1 MRSVRRL
8 IARWLRTVGCV
19 ALLAA
24 VFSAAAE
31 NRPATGVCSSPH
43 FSQAGGIY
51 TNDLTVRLSAKSSAA
66 VIRYTLDGSEP
77 DENSATY
84 SKPLS
89 VTTSTLIKA
98 KAFAPDLKPSPTVV
112 QTYTLLDESLFTFSS
127 NLPLVVI
134 HTFGERVSSRDRTAV
149 SACFISPAQGRSSL
163 TGPADFVGRGT
174 LKIRGRSSLEYPKH
188 SFTFH
193 TKDDSGDPRKVPL
206 LGLPKDSAWV
216 LYAPYPDKTLMRD
229 ALAYE
234 LSNEMGHYAPR
245 TRFVELFASRSGAKL
260 SRKSYAGVYVLAEKI
275 KRGKDRVNIEKLGP
289 EDNREPEITGG
300 YIFKKDHSDKGDPS
314 FRTRHGNHFFYVEPK
329 ANEITPAQKSWLIAY
344 LNQFENV
351 LYGPNFRDPV
361 RGYAAYIDT
370 ASFIDNH
377 WIVELTKNVD
387 GIRFSNYLQKDR
399 GGKIKME
406 PIWDWNL
413 SFGNANGKQG
423 WLPQN
428 WYASQLGDSEYLWF
442 RRLFQDPD
450 FEQKYIDRW
459 GALRTNIFAASNILA
474 RVDDWAGLLNV
485 AQERNFRRWP
495 ILGRSVNPNYFV
507 GQTYDEEV
515 RWMKEWIRARIAW
528 IDRQFVAAPSFS
540 LKEVAKDSGKALA
553 LRSRTGKIYYT
564 LDGTDP
570 RLPGGGVSATAKV
583 YSAPIPGEGRA
594 RLFARAN
601 EDGRWSSP
609 TVTSFK

>member
-1 MRSVRRL
+1 
-8 IARWLRTVGCV
+8 
-19 ALLAA
+19 
-24 VFSAAAE
+24 
-31 NRPATGVCSSPH
+31 
-43 FSQAGGIY
+43 
-51 TNDLTVRLSAKSSAA
+51 

>member
-8 IARWLRTVGCV
+8 NTWCLRTVGCV
-19 ALLAA
+19 ALFAA
-24 VFSAAAE
+24 IFSASAE
-31 NRPATGVCSSPH
+31 NKPAPGVCSPPV
-43 FSQAGGIY
+43 FSLAGGIY
-51 TNDLTVRLSAKSSAA
+51 TNDLTVRFTAKTSAA

-77 DENSATY
+77 DETATAY

-89 VTTSTLIKA
+89 ITTSTLIKA
-98 KAFAPDLKPSPTVV
+98 KAFAPDLKPSPTAV
-112 QTYTLLDESLFTFSS
+112 QTYTLLDETLFTFSS

-134 HTFGERVSSRDRTAV
+134 HTFGERVSSRGHTAV
-149 SACFISPAQGRSSL
+149 SACFINPAKWRSTL
-163 TGPADFVGRGT
+163 TGPAGFEGRGT
-174 LKIRGRSSLEYPKH
+174 LKIRGRSSLEY
-188 SFTFH
+188 
-193 TKDDSGDPRKVPL
+193 
-206 LGLPKDSAWV
+206 
-216 LYAPYPDKTLMRD
+216 
-229 ALAYE
+229 E
-234 LSNEMGHYAPR
+234 LSNKMGHYAPR
-245 TRFVELFASRSGAKL
+245 TRFVEVFASRSGAKL
-260 SRKSYAGVYVLAEKI
+260 SQKSYAGVYVLAEKI

-289 EDNREPEITGG
+289 QDNREPEITGG

-314 FRTRHGNHFFYVEPK
+314 FRTSHGNHFFYVEPK
-329 ANEITPAQKSWLIAY
+329 ADELTPAQKSWLTAY
-344 LNQFENV
+344 LNRFENV

-370 ASFIDNH
+370 PSFIDNH

-423 WLPQN
+423 WMPQN

-459 GALRTNIFAASNILA
+459 GVLRTNIFAASNILA
-474 RVDDWAGLLNV
+474 RVDEWASLLNE
-485 AQERNFRRWP
+485 AQERNFRRWR

-528 IDRQFVAAPSFS
+528 IDRQFLPAPSFF
-540 LKEVAKDSGKALA
+540 LKEDAKDSGKSLA

-570 RLPGGGVSATAKV
+570 RLPGGGISTTAKI
-583 YSAPIPGEGRA
+583 YGSPIPCEQRT
-594 RLFARAN
+594 RLFARACD
-601 EDGRWSSP
+601 DGRWSSP
-609 TVTSFK
+609 T

>member
-1 MRSVRRL
+1 
-8 IARWLRTVGCV
+8 
-19 ALLAA
+19 
-24 VFSAAAE
+24 
-31 NRPATGVCSSPH
+31 
-43 FSQAGGIY
+43 
-51 TNDLTVRLSAKSSAA
+51 
-66 VIRYTLDGSEP
+66 
-77 DENSATY
+77 
-84 SKPLS
+84 
-89 VTTSTLIKA
+89 
-98 KAFAPDLKPSPTVV
+98 
-112 QTYTLLDESLFTFSS
+112 
-127 NLPLVVI
+127 
-134 HTFGERVSSRDRTAV
+134 
-149 SACFISPAQGRSSL
+149 
-163 TGPADFVGRGT
+163 
-174 LKIRGRSSLEYPKH
+174 
-188 SFTFH
+188 
-193 TKDDSGDPRKVPL
+193 
-206 LGLPKDSAWV
+206 
-216 LYAPYPDKTLMRD
+216 
-229 ALAYE
+229 
-234 LSNEMGHYAPR
+234 MGHYAPR

>member
-1 MRSVRRL
+1 M
-8 IARWLRTVGCV
+8 
-19 ALLAA
+19 
-24 VFSAAAE
+24 
-31 NRPATGVCSSPH
+31 
-43 FSQAGGIY
+43 
-51 TNDLTVRLSAKSSAA
+51 
-66 VIRYTLDGSEP
+66 IRYTLDGSEP